1 MKINLQNTVY
11 FEFFVL
17 FSLLV
22 RFFFFISFNE
32 QRINKQ
38 KKTSIYCSRI
48 SRKRR
53 TAERTAAA
61 VDVE

>member
-1 MKINLQNTVY
+1 MMMFIKMK
-11 FEFFVL
+11 
-17 FSLLV
+17 
-22 RFFFFISFNE
+22 NE
-32 QRINKQ
+32 QKNEKIF
-38 KKTSIYCSRI
+38 SFSFDYCSRI

>member
-1 MKINLQNTVY
+1 MFDIYLFSFSSVVDVINDVHYNKNEHKIKKRRI
-11 FEFFVL
+11 FSFFFV
-17 FSLLV
+17 
-22 RFFFFISFNE
+22 
-32 QRINKQ
+32 
-38 KKTSIYCSRI
+38 YCSRM